1 MITPRTAMILAAGR
15 GERLRPITDT
25 LPKPLVRIGA
35 RALIDHALDRL
46 EEAGVEKVVV
56 NTHHLGPLVAEHLAR
71 RPTPKI
77 VISAETTALETGG
90 GIRNALPLLG
100 PDPFF
105 AINGDSLWRD
115 GAVPALDRLAAAFDP
130 ARDDLT
136 LLLHPRAM
144 AIGDSGGAGDFT
156 LDAKGRPHRR
166 LPGTEAPYLYAGV
179 QIMAPALFTDTPEG
193 PFSMNLLFDR
203 ALAAGRLGA
212 IVHDGEWY
220 HVSTPAGMAL
230 VEERYRAK
238 HSGA

>member
-1 MITPRTAMILAAGR
+1 MIKPRTAMILAAGR

-25 LPKPLVRIGA
+25 LPKPLVQIGG

-56 NTHHLGPLVAEHLAR
+56 NTHHLSPLVAEHLAR
-71 RPTPKI
+71 RPTPEI
-77 VISAETTALETGG
+77 VISAEAAALETGG

-115 GAVPALDRLAAAFDP
+115 GPVSALDRLAAAFDP

-136 LLLHPRAM
+136 LLFHPRTT

-156 LDAKGRPHRR
+156 LDAEGRPHRR
-166 LPGTEAPYLYAGV
+166 APDTEAPYLYAGV
-179 QIMAPALFTDTPEG
+179 QILAPALFTDTPEG

-230 VEERYRAK
+230 VDEQYRGR
-238 HSGA
+238 HCRG